1 MLLFLLYSLFISSI
15 IALQPSR
22 PLIYW
27 TSSSE
32 PKHVFDDATFKVRN
46 IMTRTDPEKEKLTFA
61 FLFDDLDLSSLQK
74 LKSKVQNNPLF
85 SSVFMP
91 FVTGKFTLSG
101 THVGTRMSSWEDF
114 VTSYD
119 GKKDIVV
126 FEPQDETELASLF
139 ENAQEF
145 GESSN
150 KPVAFMVTASSPKEL
165 PTAQSPYKGVVFS
178 EFALTAEE
186 YNTTSQ
192 YVGPQSVT
200 PFTIQALIVC
210 TLLFFGMCIGNTCL
224 SEVQVPITYLHKELP
239 IRKEY

>member
-1 MLLFLLYSLFISSI
+1 MVLFLLYSLFFSSI
-15 IALQPSR
+15 FALKPSR

-32 PKHVFDDATFKVRN
+32 PTHVFDDTTFKVKN
-46 IMTRTDPEKEKLTFA
+46 IMTRTDPQKEKLTFA
-61 FLFDDLDLSSLQK
+61 FLFDDLDISSLQK
-74 LKSKVQNNPLF
+74 LKSKVQNNPIF

-91 FVTGKFTLSG
+91 FVTGDFTIAG
-101 THVGTRMSSWEDF
+101 THVGARMNSWEDF
-114 VTSYD
+114 LSKYD

-126 FEPQDETELASLF
+126 FEPQDEKELGALF
-139 ENAQEF
+139 ENAQSY
-145 GESSN
+145 GETSD

-165 PTAQSPYKGVVFS
+165 PTAQSPYQGVIFS
-178 EFALTAEE
+178 EFTLVKDL
-186 YNTTSQ
+186 NSTSQ

-200 PFTIQALIVC
+200 PFTFQALIIC
-210 TLLFFGMCIGNTCL
+210 ALLFFGTCIGNTCL